1 MPSGLRRWTRFYCWL
16 VSRQAM
22 STRPP
27 EIVLVR
33 HGETEWSRT
42 GKHTGRTDVPLT
54 ELGRRAAQ
62 AVGAALAGR
71 RFALVLTSPLARA
84 AETCRLAG
92 LAEAAVRRDELI
104 EWDYGAY
111 EGRKTVDIREE
122 RPGWNLWRDGVP
134 EGETAAQVGVRAN
147 RVIAE
152 LRAADGDAAVF
163 GHGHMLRVVAARWL
177 GLEPDAGRLFA
188 LDPATISVLGYE
200 RETPVIRVWNE
211 SRAVE
216 LTAPG
221 EHPRG
226 RGRA

>member
-1 MPSGLRRWTRFYCWL
+1 
-16 VSRQAM
+16 V
-22 STRPP
+22 TRPP

-54 ELGRRAAQ
+54 ERGRQDAQ
-62 AVGAALAGR
+62 AVGVALKDR

-84 AETCRLAG
+84 TETCRLAG
-92 LAEAAVRRDELI
+92 LGEAAVRRDELA

-111 EGRKTVDIREE
+111 EGRKTIDIRKE
-122 RPGWNLWRDGVP
+122 RPGWSLWRDGVP
-134 EGETAAQVGVRAN
+134 DGETAAQVGARTD

-152 LRAADGDAAVF
+152 LRSVEGDAAVF
-163 GHGHMLRVVAARWL
+163 AHGHLLRVLAARWL

-188 LDPATISVLGYE
+188 LDPATISILGYE

-211 SRAVE
+211 NCAERS
-216 LTAPG
+216 T
-221 EHPRG
+221 
-226 RGRA
+226 